1 MNQPCTAA
9 PDYTYS
15 LSQVCTRNAW
25 IPLAQWLALLSMSL
39 EHVTKFL
46 WPASAFTPWAILV
59 GRIAFPLF
67 AGMVAWHLVHN
78 TRHPMRYVGRLFLI
92 GFIAQLPYALVVTPF
107 TLNVCY
113 TLAFGLFAVALVD
126 RLPDIP
132 SRLAAVI
139 VLGCVGLLAGVSVE
153 YAHLGLLL
161 VPAYVLAF
169 RHPNHLAAVVP
180 LLLIAAFINAPP
192 LAPLVSLLTATA
204 LIVIARQPAMPLRP
218 IIRLPRRLWLA
229 WYPLHLALIALLLP
243 LIGQARPA
251 L

>member
-1 MNQPCTAA
+1 M
-9 PDYTYS
+9 
-15 LSQVCTRNAW
+15 NAW

-46 WPASAFTPWAILV
+46 WPASPLTPWAILV
-59 GRIAFPLF
+59 GRLAFPLF

-92 GFIAQLPYALVVTPF
+92 GFIAQLPYALLVTPYK
-107 TLNVCY
+107 LNVCY
-113 TLAFGLFAVALVD
+113 TLALGLFAVALID
-126 RLPDIP
+126 RLPDTP
-132 SRLAAVI
+132 TRLAAVV
-139 VLGCVGLLAGVSVE
+139 VLGCIGLLAGGSFE

-169 RHPNHLAAVVP
+169 RYPHRLAAVVP
-180 LLLIAAFINAPP
+180 VLLIAAFINTPP

-204 LIVIARQPAMPLRP
+204 LIVIARQPAMPLCP
-218 IIRLPRRLWLA
+218 VMPLPRCLRLA

-243 LIGQARPA
+243 VIG
-251 L
+251 

>member
-1 MNQPCTAA
+1 M
-9 PDYTYS
+9 
-15 LSQVCTRNAW
+15 NAW

-46 WPASAFTPWAILV
+46 WPASPLTPWAILV
-59 GRIAFPLF
+59 GRLAFPLF

-92 GFIAQLPYALVVTPF
+92 GFIAQLPYALLVTPYK
-107 TLNVCY
+107 LNVCY
-113 TLAFGLFAVALVD
+113 TLAFGLFAVALID
-126 RLPDIP
+126 RLPDTP
-132 SRLAAVI
+132 TRLAAVI
-139 VLGCVGLLAGVSVE
+139 VLGCVGLLAGSSVE

-169 RHPNHLAAVVP
+169 RHPHHLAAVVP
-180 LLLIAAFINAPP
+180 VLLIAAFINTPP

-204 LIVIARQPAMPLRP
+204 LIVIARQPDMPLCP
-218 IIRLPRRLWLA
+218 VMPLPRCLRLA

-243 LIGQARPA
+243 VIG
-251 L
+251 

>member
-1 MNQPCTAA
+1 MSNQ
-9 PDYTYS
+9 S
-15 LSQVCTRNAW
+15 LSPQELAYHHSVLREFVESVAHNYW

-67 AGMVAWHLVHN
+67 AGMVAWHLVYN
-78 TRHPMRYVGRLFLI
+78 TRHPMRYAGRLFLI

-113 TLAFGLFAVALVD
+113 TLALGLFAVALID
-126 RLPDIP
+126 RLPDTP
-132 SRLAAVI
+132 SRLAIGV
-139 VLGCVGLLAGVSVE
+139 VLGCIGLLAGGYVE

-180 LLLIAAFINAPP
+180 VLLIAAFINAPP

-204 LIVIARQPAMPLRP
+204 LIVIARQPAMPQCTVMP
-218 IIRLPRRLWLA
+218 LPRCLRLT

-243 LIGQARPA
+243 LMR
-251 L
+251 

>member
-1 MNQPCTAA
+1 M
-9 PDYTYS
+9 
-15 LSQVCTRNAW
+15 NAW

-78 TRHPMRYVGRLFLI
+78 TRHPLRYARRLLTI
-92 GFIAQLPYALVVTPF
+92 GLVAQLPYAFVVAPDR
-107 TLNVCY
+107 LNVCF
-113 TLAFGLFAVALVD
+113 TLGLGLFAVALVD
-126 RLPDIP
+126 RLTDTP
-132 SRLAAVI
+132 SRLAVVI
-139 VLGCVGLLAGVSVE
+139 VLGCGWLLGGGYME

-161 VPAYVLAF
+161 VPAYALAF

-180 LLLIAAFINAPP
+180 VLLIAAFINAPP

-204 LIVIARQPAMPLRP
+204 LIVISRQPSMPLCP